1 MEMSEILRATMP
13 QDVHA
18 AGIDLVDL
26 CRWDLAVARTKGE
39 LLQRVFTLAER
50 RTAEDHA
57 DADTPP
63 QRLLGKAFGVKEGVV
78 KAVGGL
84 PMDAAF
90 KDIEV
95 EVAPGET
102 TWPVRLH
109 GELGHWAADRGVE
122 MVGGA
127 HDLGDDMAAAWA
139 AARTPREPT
148 GTTSQ
153 EPAGTTPDEPESA
166 TLAQP
171 EGATP

>member
-1 MEMSEILRATMP
+1 MEMSEILRASMP
-13 QDVHA
+13 QDVHS

-50 RTAEDHA
+50 RAAEDGA
-57 DADTPP
+57 DADTPRE
-63 QRLLGKAFGVKEGVV
+63 RLLGKAFGVKEGVV

-84 PMDAAF
+84 PFGAAF

-102 TWPVRLH
+102 AWPVRLH
-109 GELGHWAADRGVE
+109 GELGRWAADHDVE
-122 MVGGA
+122 VVGGA

-139 AARTPREPT
+139 AARTPNAHE
-148 GTTSQ
+148 GTTS
-153 EPAGTTPDEPESA
+153 
-166 TLAQP
+166 
-171 EGATP
+171 

>member
-1 MEMSEILRATMP
+1 MEMSEILRAMP
-13 QDVHA
+13 RDVHA

-50 RTAEDHA
+50 RAAEDGA
-57 DADTPP
+57 DADTPH

-84 PMDAAF
+84 PKGAAF

-95 EVAPGET
+95 EVAPGEPA
-102 TWPVRLH
+102 WPVRLH
-109 GELGHWAADRGVE
+109 GELERWATERGVE

-127 HDLGDDMAAAWA
+127 HDIGDDMAAAWA
-139 AARTPREPT
+139 AARTPV
-148 GTTSQ
+148 
-153 EPAGTTPDEPESA
+153 EPEGS
-166 TLAQP
+166 
-171 EGATP
+171 TP